1 MKKLVNELIER
12 EINYWVAK
20 CECLNNP
27 IIRNNTVYITCHDA
41 NVKAGL
47 CDVEFDPCNNPV
59 QSWSIIEREKITI
72 YPYNGM
78 WVALSLKKGKRIY
91 GDTSL
96 IAAMRC
102 RIAMVY
108 GDSVEVDDEQKRT

>member
-1 MKKLVNELIER
+1 MKKLISELSEKEINAIIWRIENRKEER
-12 EINYWVAK
+12 EFYRP
-20 CECLNNP
+20 CS
-27 IIRNNTVYITCHDA
+27 
-41 NVKAGL
+41 
-47 CDVEFDPCNNPV
+47 DPA
-59 QSWSIIEREKITI
+59 QSWPIIEREKITI

-78 WVALSLKKGKRIY
+78 WVALSVKSYKRIY

-108 GDSVEVDDEQKRT
+108 GDSVEVDDE